1 MTHNLGN
8 TSLRRKRRAAD
19 PMRSY
24 DALPVPL
31 RRWLADARLPW
42 SPTSARR
49 VWTHARERGL
59 GPEEA
64 LSVLTKAEERTLAR
78 DRFAISNQLTPNT

>member
-8 TSLRRKRRAAD
+8 TSLRRKRRASD

-49 VWTHARERGL
+49 VWTRARARGL

-64 LSVLTKAEERTLAR
+64 LTALAKAEERTLAR